1 MSNNDAQL
9 IKRAKQGDP
18 EAFTLLYE
26 KHYSA
31 IYSYVYYRVYETG
44 LAEDLTS
51 EVFVRLVSKIDL
63 FKEQGRPLLAWLYTI
78 AGNLVRDHHRKASRA
93 TWVELD
99 DRHADGRADPSHNID
114 SIFTQER
121 LAKAIRVLTD
131 EQAQV
136 IVFKFVKGLSNAEVA
151 EIMNKNVGSVKSLQ
165 HRALRSLQRILEAE
179 QLET

>member
-1 MSNNDAQL
+1 MEAMSVSNNDAQL

-63 FKEQGRPLLAWLYTI
+63 FKEQGRPLLA
-78 AGNLVRDHHRKASRA
+78 
-93 TWVELD
+93 
-99 DRHADGRADPSHNID
+99 
-114 SIFTQER
+114 
-121 LAKAIRVLTD
+121 
-131 EQAQV
+131 
-136 IVFKFVKGLSNAEVA
+136 
-151 EIMNKNVGSVKSLQ
+151 
-165 HRALRSLQRILEAE
+165 
-179 QLET
+179 